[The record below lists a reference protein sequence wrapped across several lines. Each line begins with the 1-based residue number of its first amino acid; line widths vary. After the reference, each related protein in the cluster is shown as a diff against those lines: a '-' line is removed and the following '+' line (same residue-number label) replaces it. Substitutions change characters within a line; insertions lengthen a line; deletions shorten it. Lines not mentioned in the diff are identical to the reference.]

1 MGTKNNP
8 GNYDCYANAHTDEPM
23 FVLLGRDPIG
33 GALVRLW
40 AEARE
45 TLKPGD
51 KKIVEAQ
58 ECAASM
64 DEWCLRTAGREV
76 HGALALLPFD
86 MLAAEMTRRGATV
99 TPAPHGGD
107 FCSPATRRLTLP
119 IAGYQRPRQRN
130 KTHQRPA
137 PTLKG

>member
-8 GNYDCYANAHTDEPM
+8 GSYDCYANAHPDEPM
-23 FVLLGRDPIG
+23 FVLLGRDPVG

-51 KKIVEAQ
+51 KKIGEAQ

-64 DEWCLRTAGREV
+64 DAWCLRTAGREV
-76 HGALALLPFD
+76 HGVLALLPFD
-86 MLAAEMTRRGATV
+86 MLAAEMARRGATV
-99 TPAPHGGD
+99 TPAPRGGD
-107 FCSPATRRLTLP
+107 FCSPA
-119 IAGYQRPRQRN
+119 A
-130 KTHQRPA
+130 
-137 PTLKG
+137 

>member
-1 MGTKNNP
+1 MSEWLGRTQPKREDFEMGTKNNP
-8 GNYDCYANAHTDEPM
+8 GSYDCYANAHPDEPM

-51 KKIVEAQ
+51 KKIGEAQ

-64 DEWCLRTAGREV
+64 DEWCLRTASREV
-76 HGALALLPFD
+76 HGVLALLPFD

-107 FCSPATRRLTLP
+107 FCSPA
-119 IAGYQRPRQRN
+119 A
-130 KTHQRPA
+130 
-137 PTLKG
+137 